1 MMSIRNILCLL
12 NIICHVTLLL
22 ALKVKPGS
30 IKPDIGLPTG
40 LIKLHPPGN
49 VTTGY
54 VGTFNIYIYWYEP
67 ENYHLK
73 IPFFMDPSSVDPID
87 RPKPTSGNQLST
99 HSNPDNTYH
108 VVTGKTEAG
117 TSTEEKMNVT
127 TWFGH
132 ELVPFH
138 KAHLIEYMVKWK
150 KNGTETNTTIVNL
163 SKNETEYHI
172 KDLQPETTYQ
182 ISVTAYYKSV
192 TFMKSE
198 DIFVTTLA
206 TLNTTSTSIPDEG
219 CYCDPYGAKENGK
232 KCHRVKMYPKL
243 LIPQCDC
250 KQGHSGLFCEN
261 CAHTYFRT
269 QRRHPCYPC
278 PCNRSVSTGLCDFDE
293 DKLQCI
299 GCKEGY
305 GGRRCEK
312 CVDGYFRLSSDEHCR
327 KCLCYGRSK
336 HCDRAGHCTFC
347 EDNTTGYSCERCQD
361 DYIGD
366 PMHNRPCIHKDKIKA
381 TSAHT
386 GGIVAGV
393 CIGLLILIGV
403 VVGYILYRKCNS
415 LPNGNKFWTVEL
427 KDDHERVNFS
437 ALPEDE
443 IQARRMDY
451 DFYQDQGGNRGRD
464 GSQKYSH
471 LQEV

>member
-1 MMSIRNILCLL
+1 MK
-12 NIICHVTLLL
+12 HV
-22 ALKVKPGS
+22 
-30 IKPDIGLPTG
+30 
-40 LIKLHPPGN
+40 
-49 VTTGY
+49 
-54 VGTFNIYIYWYEP
+54 
-67 ENYHLK
+67 
-73 IPFFMDPSSVDPID
+73 
-87 RPKPTSGNQLST
+87 
-99 HSNPDNTYH
+99 
-108 VVTGKTEAG
+108 
-117 TSTEEKMNVT
+117 
-127 TWFGH
+127 
-132 ELVPFH
+132 
-138 KAHLIEYMVKWK
+138 
-150 KNGTETNTTIVNL
+150 ET
-163 SKNETEYHI
+163 
-172 KDLQPETTYQ
+172 
-182 ISVTAYYKSV
+182 
-192 TFMKSE
+192 
-198 DIFVTTLA
+198 
-206 TLNTTSTSIPDEG
+206 
-219 CYCDPYGAKENGK
+219 
-232 KCHRVKMYPKL
+232 
-243 LIPQCDC
+243 
-250 KQGHSGLFCEN
+250 
-261 CAHTYFRT
+261 
-269 QRRHPCYPC
+269 
-278 PCNRSVSTGLCDFDE
+278 DE